1 VFQNISI
8 IENTISMYKS
18 CSNWDF
24 DIVVLKS
31 KTIQWASILKLV
43 MFPMSYKCYE
53 VLEKPFENFRN
64 WAF

>member
-1 VFQNISI
+1 
-8 IENTISMYKS
+8 MYKS